1 MNALLVGY
9 ARCSTDA
16 QDLTAQRDGLVA
28 LGVTAEWVY
37 VDHGLTGTNRDRS
50 GLRPGQ
56 DLFCIEIRSRKR
68 RSMCGTKLK
77 QRPGVSQLRV
87 YDRRT
92 GRQLETSVGK
102 DKAPRYS
109 PLYRVTPVWILSR
122 TPTAQAGLRPP
133 ELAGRDADVFSFA
146 TMIAR
151 AEAVGPVRV
160 RSSSVCAGWGRPS
173 CRTTWPSELARVT
186 GSSPRSRHASA
197 PRRQVPPFERWS
209 LDQKHHPAV

>member
-1 MNALLVGY
+1 MLHRRSRPHRP
-9 ARCSTDA
+9 ARWA
-16 QDLTAQRDGLVA
+16 RR
-28 LGVTAEWVY
+28 LG
-37 VDHGLTGTNRDRS
+37 RDRRVGVRRS
-50 GLRPGQ
+50 RFDRDQPGPFRIAPRGGGQ
-56 DLFCIEIRSRKR
+56 DQFCIEIRSRKR